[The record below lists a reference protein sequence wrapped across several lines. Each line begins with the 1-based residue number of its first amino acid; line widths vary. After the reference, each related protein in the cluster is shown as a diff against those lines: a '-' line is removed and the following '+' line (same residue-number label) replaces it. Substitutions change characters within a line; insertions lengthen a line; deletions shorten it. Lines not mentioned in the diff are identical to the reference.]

1 MIHARLNNETVSAK
15 VATETIH
22 AVSEVETVSVDIKN
36 DAPIVVVATETIHA
50 RVSGITG
57 EAGADGGETSE
68 TIAACTATGLI
79 APFTYSEEITV

>member
-36 DAPIVVVATETIHA
+36 DAPKI
-50 RVSGITG
+50 R
-57 EAGADGGETSE
+57 
-68 TIAACTATGLI
+68 
-79 APFTYSEEITV
+79 